1 MNSRL
6 WLLMDGK
13 NSLQD
18 IINIMESEF
27 KEEIIPSKQRITTS
41 IMKFIELRLVIVLT
55 NADEIVWNT
64 ESFKK

>member
-1 MNSRL
+1 
-6 WLLMDGK
+6 MDGK